1 MNNTENSLLTK
12 LGTGI
17 DPGTLNQVRHIL
29 NSLSPPDIAHQ
40 LETAPPRSRD
50 VLWQLVDSEIAGEVL
65 QELSDDIQQEFL
77 NQMDGAE
84 VASVTEGLDVDDI
97 VDILQQL
104 PDQVIPEVLQAMS
117 AQDRQRV
124 ESVLTYPEDTAGG
137 IMDTE
142 MITVRPDITID
153 VVLRY
158 LRRFE
163 ELPDIT
169 DTLFVVSRTDTFLGN
184 LSLSKMLTSSP
195 STTVREV
202 MNTEIEAIP
211 VDLIDS
217 DVAQLFQR
225 QDLVSAPVVDS
236 QHRLVGRI
244 TIDDVVDVI
253 VEDADHSLLALAG
266 LSDTEDTF
274 SSIGR
279 TAPRRALW
287 LGLNLLSAILASTAI
302 SMFEA
307 TLDKVVALAI
317 LMPIVASMGGVAGSQ
332 TLTVVVRGMALGQ
345 IERDNIKWLLSKEFV
360 VGALNGI
367 LWALVMGALV
377 SLWFGDWTIALII
390 GLAMCINLM
399 AAAISGTLLPVILRR
414 IKDRPGT
421 GWYGYPHNS
430 NRYCRFCFLSWTGY
444 GVLYLMTDNNEFEDE
459 ELISKSQLKRESQ
472 ALQDMGSQLVEMP
485 EGQLNKFE
493 LPENLKDAI
502 YEARRLKNREGKR
515 RQLQYIGKL
524 MRTADISFIQ
534 ENSGYDGSS
543 VTDL

>member
-50 VLWQLVDSEIAGEVL
+50 VLWQLVDSDIAGEVL

-169 DTLFVVSRTDTFLGN
+169 DNLFVVSRTDTFLGN
-184 LSLSKMLTSSP
+184 LSLGKMLTSSP

-211 VDLIDS
+211 VDLTDS

-287 LGLNLLSAILASTAI
+287 LGLNLLSAILASSAI

-377 SLWFGDWTIALII
+377 SLWLDDWTIALII

-399 AAAISGTLLPVILRR
+399 VAAISGTLLPVILRR
-414 IKDRPGT
+414 IKIDPALAGT
-421 GWYGYPHNS
+421 VI
-430 NRYCRFCFLSWTGY
+430 LT
-444 GVLYLMTDNNEFEDE
+444 T
-459 ELISKSQLKRESQ
+459 
-472 ALQDMGSQLVEMP
+472 
-485 EGQLNKFE
+485 
-493 LPENLKDAI
+493 
-502 YEARRLKNREGKR
+502 
-515 RQLQYIGKL
+515 
-524 MRTADISFIQ
+524 
-534 ENSGYDGSS
+534 
-543 VTDL
+543 VTDIVGFVSFLGLATVFYT